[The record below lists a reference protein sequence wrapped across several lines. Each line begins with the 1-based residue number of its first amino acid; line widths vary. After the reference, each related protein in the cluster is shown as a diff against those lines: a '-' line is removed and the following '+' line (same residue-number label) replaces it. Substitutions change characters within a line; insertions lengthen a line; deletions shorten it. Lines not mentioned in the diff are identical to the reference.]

1 MAANQRAGQRRMWQ
15 WRNLLLWL
23 VACYC
28 PLVLAD
34 GRVVDKVYH
43 PYVQPYEQ
51 EFEYR
56 YVYQKQNQHQQDN
69 DMAQKLG
76 YGRAVADRLALEFYV
91 IAERRSPNDYQIRGY
106 ELEARYML
114 TEQGEYSSDW
124 GLLFELERENHQGN
138 YEFTSGLLME
148 KEIGPTS
155 LTLNALAVYEW
166 GRSQKSEL
174 EGEFRLQYRY
184 RYLPQLQPAIEF
196 YAGENYKGAGPSLM
210 GVQKFG
216 QMKMLKWELAV
227 IFAIDAATVNNTLR
241 LALEYEF

>member
-1 MAANQRAGQRRMWQ
+1 MAANKTALIGQNCWA
-15 WRNLLLWL
+15 LLLL
-23 VACYC
+23 GLAALLYMA
-28 PLVLAD
+28 PAQAD

-56 YVYQKQNQHQQDN
+56 YVYQKQSQHQQDN

-76 YGRAVADRLALEFYV
+76 YGRAIAERLALELYV
-91 IAERRSPNDYQIRGY
+91 IAERRSPDDYHIRGY

-114 TEQGEYSSDW
+114 TEQGEYSADW
-124 GLLFELERENHQGN
+124 GLLFELERENHEGN
-138 YEFTSGLLME
+138 YEFTTGLLME
-148 KEIGPTS
+148 KEIGLTS

-166 GRSQKSEL
+166 GSSIENEL

-184 RYLPQLQPAIEF
+184 RYLPALQPAFEF

-210 GVQKFG
+210 GVHKFE

-227 IFAIDAATVNNTLR
+227 IFAIDASTVNNTLR

>member
-1 MAANQRAGQRRMWQ
+1 MTKISQSKR
-15 WRNLLLWL
+15 WRCTVILLLAGL
-23 VACYC
+23 PSLAF
-28 PLVLAD
+28 AD

-56 YVYQKQNQHQQDN
+56 YVYQKQNQHQSDN

-76 YGRAVADRLALEFYV
+76 YGRAIADRLALEFYV
-91 IAERRSPNDYQIRGY
+91 IAERKSPQDYQISGY

-114 TEQGEYSSDW
+114 TEQGEYSADW
-124 GLLFELERENHQGN
+124 GLLFELERENRGDN
-138 YEFTSGLLME
+138 YEFTTGLLME
-148 KEIGPTS
+148 KEFGPTS

-166 GRSQKSEL
+166 GAQMSSEL
-174 EGEFRLQYRY
+174 ESEFRLQYRY

-210 GVQKFG
+210 GVHKFE

-227 IFAIDAATVNNTLR
+227 ILAIDAATVNNTLR
-241 LALEYEF
+241 FALEYEF

>member
-1 MAANQRAGQRRMWQ
+1 MAANKTTLIAQNCWA
-15 WRNLLLWL
+15 LLLL
-23 VACYC
+23 GLAAALYMA
-28 PLVLAD
+28 PAQAD

-56 YVYQKQNQHQQDN
+56 YVYQKQSQHQQDN
-69 DMAQKLG
+69 DMAQRLG
-76 YGRAVADRLALEFYV
+76 YGRAVADRLALELYV
-91 IAERRSPNDYQIRGY
+91 VAERRSPDDYQIRGY

-114 TEQGEYSSDW
+114 TEQGEYSADW
-124 GLLFELERENHQGN
+124 GLLFELERENHEGN
-138 YEFTSGLLME
+138 YEFTTGLLME
-148 KEIGPTS
+148 KEIGLTS

-166 GRSQKSEL
+166 GKSTENEL

-184 RYLPQLQPAIEF
+184 RYLPALQPAFEF

-210 GVQKFG
+210 GVHKFE

-227 IFAIDAATVNNTLR
+227 IFAIDASTVNNTLR

>member
-1 MAANQRAGQRRMWQ
+1 MSRTTGVTSLVCA
-15 WRNLLLWL
+15 LLLSGFCAAAW
-23 VACYC
+23 
-28 PLVLAD
+28 AD

-56 YVYQKQNQHQQDN
+56 YVYQKQNEHQNDN
-69 DMAQKLG
+69 DMVQKLG
-76 YGRAVADRLALEFYV
+76 YGRAIADRLALELYV
-91 IAERRSPNDYQIRGY
+91 MAERRSPDDYHISGY
-106 ELEARYML
+106 ELELRWML
-114 TEQGEYSSDW
+114 TEQGQYSADW
-124 GLLFELERENHQGN
+124 GMLFELERENRSGN

-148 KEIGPTS
+148 KEFGPTS

-166 GRSQKSEL
+166 GNTIENEL

-184 RYLPQLQPAIEF
+184 RYLPQLQPAFEF

-210 GVQKFG
+210 GVQKFE

-227 IFAIDAATVNNTLR
+227 IFAIDASTVNNTLR
-241 LALEYEF
+241 FALEYEF